1 MPDGCGIRDLFSLFV
16 TCTCDIVVHN
26 GFVDLVFLYQN
37 LYSQLPSSLQ
47 SFTADLSEM
56 FRIYDTK
63 YLAEFVSRSPAT
75 YLEYLFRRE

>member
-1 MPDGCGIRDLFSLFV
+1 M
-16 TCTCDIVVHN
+16 VHN

-37 LYSQLPSSLQ
+37 MYAQLPSSLQ
-47 SFTADLSEM
+47 SFIADLAEM

-63 YLAEFVSRSPAT
+63 YLAEFVCRSPAT